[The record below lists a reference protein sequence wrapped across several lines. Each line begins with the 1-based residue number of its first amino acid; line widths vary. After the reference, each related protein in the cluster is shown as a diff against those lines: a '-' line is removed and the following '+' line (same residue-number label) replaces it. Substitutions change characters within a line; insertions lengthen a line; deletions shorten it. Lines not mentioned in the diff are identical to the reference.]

1 MDRWCSSVSSS
12 WSLKDEH
19 AASHDECGYIAHYQH
34 GQAVHLT
41 YTAGKPAVVV
51 IDA

>member
-1 MDRWCSSVSSS
+1 MFVG
-12 WSLKDEH
+12 LVLMVPAKDEH
-19 AASHDECGYIAHYQH
+19 AASHDECGYTAHYEH